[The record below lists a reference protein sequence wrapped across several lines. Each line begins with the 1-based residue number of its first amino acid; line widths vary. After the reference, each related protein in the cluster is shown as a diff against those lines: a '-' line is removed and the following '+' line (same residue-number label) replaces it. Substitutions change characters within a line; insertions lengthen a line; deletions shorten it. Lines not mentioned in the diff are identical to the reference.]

1 MESDKY
7 ICVCENAAGNMVVI
21 DLAEHATGSANAV
34 QRRPI
39 KAEAAIMNPVSKVL
53 ALRGPARRV
62 LRARGVARARAHP
75 APPRAQP
82 GPSSRSST
90 SSCGPR

>member
-1 MESDKY
+1 MESEKF
-7 ICVCENAAGNMVVI
+7 ISVCDNSSGSPQVFIV
-21 DLAEHATGSANAV
+21 DLASGSPPQV
-34 QRRPI
+34 TKRPMS
-39 KAEAAIMNPVSKVL
+39 AEAAIMNPVSKVL

-62 LRARGVARARAHP
+62 LRARGVARARASP
-75 APPRAQP
+75 RSPRAQP